1 MKRNHPP
8 EFQPESFPSDP
19 LSDGLWEALEDLLLS
34 IDNDDAFIVAK
45 LEGYIAGVLCCPVKL
60 KTSEWFPHIWG
71 SGQTTESL
79 GKIRMEAVIRLVLQ
93 HYNYVKSCLEDP
105 DAEYEPKYQ
114 LDTDGT
120 LLWEIWAEGFEVAM
134 EVGQRGWG
142 KIGRKALRSN
152 MAGETFMT
160 LMGIIDLAMGGD
172 LVPEEDRDEMW
183 IAAPHLIPA
192 LAKSIYELNTRGKI
206 SRADDDPFNLEGN
219 IPKVGRNEP
228 CPCGS
233 GKKYKKCHG
242 A

>member
-1 MKRNHPP
+1 MKRNQQI
-8 EFQPESFPSDP
+8 EILPESFPSDP
-19 LSDGLWEALEDLLLS
+19 LSEGLWEALDDLLLS
-34 IDNDDAFIVAK
+34 IDNDDAFTVSK

-71 SGQTTESL
+71 SGQTTELL
-79 GKIRMEAVIRLVLQ
+79 GEIRMEAVIRLVLQ

-114 LDTDGT
+114 VDTDGT

-134 EVGQRGWG
+134 EVGHRGWA

-152 MAGETFMT
+152 MAGETVVT
-160 LMGIIDLAMGGD
+160 LIGIIDLAMGGD
-172 LVPEEDRDEMW
+172 VVPEEDRDEIR
-183 IAAPHLIPA
+183 IAAPDLIPV
-192 LAKSIYELNTRGKI
+192 LTKSIFELNTRGKI
-206 SRADDDPFNLEGN
+206 EHAEDFPLDVEGE